1 MKNYRAFFVLILLL
15 SSMILWAAVKPGEY
29 FNKSDI
35 NNQTT
40 VDHQVFQDIL
50 NTYLDNND
58 PSGINKFDYKRV
70 SQEDKKVLNNYLKY
84 LSDTVVTK
92 LNKDEQMA
100 YWINMYNALTINT
113 ILEKYPV
120 DSIKDI
126 KSGIFTPGPWKLKL
140 ITVEKIELSLN
151 DIEHSILRPIWKD
164 KRIHYA
170 VNCASIG
177 CPNLS
182 KSVYLSEN
190 LNKMLDNAAA
200 DYINHPRAVTFENNK
215 LLLSSIYNWYKD
227 DFGTKEELL
236 KHLADYSEENMRE
249 KLLSWKGSIKYRYDW
264 NLNAP

>member
-1 MKNYRAFFVLILLL
+1 MKKNRAFFVLILLL
-15 SSMILWAAVKPGEY
+15 SSMILWAANDPGEY

-35 NNQTT
+35 NNEIE

-70 SQEDKKVLNNYLKY
+70 SQGDKKALKTYLNYLAEIKI
-84 LSDTVVTK
+84 TQ

-100 YWINMYNALTINT
+100 YWINMYNALTIDT
-113 ILEKYPV
+113 ILDKYPV

-140 ITVEKIELSLN
+140 ITVENIELSLN

-182 KSVYLSEN
+182 KSVYSAEN
-190 LNKMLDNAAA
+190 LDQMLDAAA
-200 DYINHPRAVTFENNK
+200 YDYINHQRGVSFENNK
-215 LLLSSIYNWYKD
+215 LILSSIYNWYED
-227 DFGTKEELL
+227 DFGTKKELL
-236 KHLADYSEENMRE
+236 EHLASYSVGSNKD
-249 KLLSWKGSIKYRYDW
+249 KLLSWKGSIKYGYDW
-264 NLNAP
+264 DLNAP